1 MHLKIRTGADAIF
14 GLLTCLSASCS
25 GGDQARSPQA
35 EPVKPP
41 VATPKPA
48 PKETMGPG
56 PVALDVFHPDVLA
69 GTPQPKA
76 AWGGRVIVH
85 MASMPENL
93 SYPIENS
100 AYTRRILREVHEFL
114 IKRDWES
121 WEWGPSLADKW
132 EVEEVLA
139 SDLPPR
145 RKMYEFFA
153 RRFIAMRKGYD
164 ADPAAFRMYVEIGE
178 EHFEQ
183 VRSYVDLADHY
194 LGVIIG
200 EAMGEGF
207 FAGLGVDETISL
219 VNQMVAP
226 YCSIPTMI
234 MLMER
239 LSEEKLARIIDAV
252 FDGLSAQDRGAKGLT
267 GLRAA

>member
-1 MHLKIRTGADAIF
+1 MA
-14 GLLTCLSASCS
+14 SASGNADDQRERLVTLARAIIEERGGS
-25 GGDQARSPQA
+25 GLTMHELAARAGISPAVLGRYFDGKDALMEAVA
-35 EPVKPP
+35 EFWFRPK
-41 VATPKPA
+41 VAI
-48 PKETMGPG
+48 M
-56 PVALDVFHPDVLA
+56 
-69 GTPQPKA
+69 
-76 AWGGRVIVH
+76 
-85 MASMPENL
+85 
-93 SYPIENS
+93 
-100 AYTRRILREVHEFL
+100 
-114 IKRDWES
+114 
-121 WEWGPSLADKW
+121 
-132 EVEEVLA
+132 EEVLA